1 MKTGDIL
8 NMLLKYT
15 IFGIIIFIMV
25 RRIPSVD
32 VGSNNDIYI
41 TVASVVCFILLELSG
56 GFFKKIKEL
65 ICGCSTDPPME
76 VSLDTTTPSVA
87 ASTTT
92 SSTTS
97 GTMTAA
103 AT

>member
-15 IFGIIIFIMV
+15 IFGIVIFIMV
-25 RRIPSVD
+25 RRIPTVD

-76 VSLDTTTPSVA
+76 VSLDA

-97 GTMTAA
+97 SGSGTMTAA